1 MNLLNNSLETSEN
14 KLQIYKKDKHRETD
28 NLSRNSHQ
36 THILWNTT
44 QADQVIYIQQQSK
57 E

>member
-1 MNLLNNSLETSEN
+1 MLNNFLETSEN
-14 KLQIYKKDKHRETD
+14 KLQTYQKDKHRETD

-44 QADQVIYIQQQSK
+44 QTDQVIYIQQQNK